1 MSEQRFDRQ
10 FDATPLDSRSRELR
24 ELVIRGL
31 AGGQRGHIGSSMSIV
46 EIIRVLYDNFLR
58 FKPTDP
64 LWLERDRFILSKG
77 HGCLAHYAILVDKG
91 FISPQELDRFCH
103 EDGILGGHPE
113 KGKIPGVEA
122 STGALGHGLSIAT
135 GMAIAARLKQ
145 KHHRVVVLV
154 GDGEINEGSV
164 WEAAMCA
171 GNQKLKNLLVF
182 IDYNKIQ
189 SYSFTKEV
197 ADLEPLAA
205 KWEAFGFMVRQ
216 VNGHDVNALKS
227 LVEEL
232 PFSTSQPSVVI
243 CHTTKGKG
251 IDFAENNPEWH
262 HKSRLS
268 SVEIDSML
276 SSLSE

>member
-1 MSEQRFDRQ
+1 M
-10 FDATPLDSRSRELR
+10 
-24 ELVIRGL
+24 
-31 AGGQRGHIGSSMSIV
+31 
-46 EIIRVLYDNFLR
+46 
-58 FKPTDP
+58 
-64 LWLERDRFILSKG
+64 
-77 HGCLAHYAILVDKG
+77 
-91 FISPQELDRFCH
+91 
-103 EDGILGGHPE
+103 
-113 KGKIPGVEA
+113 
-122 STGALGHGLSIAT
+122 
-135 GMAIAARLKQ
+135 
-145 KHHRVVVLV
+145 

-164 WEAAMCA
+164 WEAALMA
-171 GNQKLKNLLVF
+171 SKYKLNNLTAI

-189 SYSFTKEV
+189 SAGYVK
-197 ADLEPLAA
+197 DILPLEPLKE